1 MEVGDGLKELFMAVV
16 YLETLTFQAIGRI
29 MEVYLV
35 VAPLLSEMAFMMM
48 KKTF

>member
-1 MEVGDGLKELFMAVV
+1 MEVGDGLLELFMAVV
-16 YLETLTFQAIGRI
+16 YLETLTFQAIGRV
-29 MEVYLV
+29 EVYLV

>member
-16 YLETLTFQAIGRI
+16 YLETLTFQAIGR